1 MDAPW
6 KQRLEKA
13 STEGRR
19 ESRIHLSPRNAV
31 EGAGGVGFR
40 PQTASCARRPPWHGA
55 RGKQFAPG
63 ERPALLGEVPGA
75 CGGREPSGARE
86 RPLQAEGPRPGGGG
100 LLVGP
105 ERRRPARRSLGGR
118 LPRSERAPPRLGLA
132 GWVWVSFSLPDS
144 RVQTQRWEVARSCE
158 TRESQQLL
166 FLPLRLCKAS
176 AKMPANQLVVCW

>member
-40 PQTASCARRPPWHGA
+40 PQTASCARRPPWHRA

-132 GWVWVSFSLPDS
+132 GWVLG
-144 RVQTQRWEVARSCE
+144 
-158 TRESQQLL
+158 L
-166 FLPLRLCKAS
+166 FLPARQQGSNPALGRSQELCDEGITAAPLPAS
-176 AKMPANQLVVCW
+176 PPLQGLC